1 MVALKENVP
10 VGQWR
15 DSDQGIAYGRVAF
28 DVNAALVPGA
38 LEAAVALYARFGR
51 EKNRAEAERILAQW
65 QEIEELFRIDIALA
79 AARENVADYATTV
92 EVTDTSAQLEADQ
105 GSMYSYYG
113 IALDGAGDPLPVMHT
128 DHGFVMEFARPSAE
142 YLARVAA
149 TISNDFPAGLMSP
162 VGVMVANP
170 ALAAPDTMVTNPGDP
185 SDPKDDTLV
194 ALRDIFDNS
203 QYHGTV
209 VWSWQQAMLASG
221 IRRQIERDDL
231 DEETVTALEE
241 AECVL
246 WQTIDAAEEVRAGEL
261 WSWVPAE
268 GAPEYRAFGFNR
280 NDVDESNAVQLW
292 STVYLVV
299 KPPTPEQNPLC
310 APR

>member
-1 MVALKENVP
+1 MP

-38 LEAAVALYARFGR
+38 LEAAVMLYQLFGR
-51 EKNRAEAERILAQW
+51 KENQAEAERILAEW
-65 QEIEELFRIDIALA
+65 QDVEELFRIDIGLGEAQD
-79 AARENVADYATTV
+79 NVADYAATV
-92 EVTDTSAQLEADQ
+92 EVTDTSDQLVADQ
-105 GSMYSYYG
+105 GNTYSYYG
-113 IALDGAGDPLPVMHT
+113 IALDGEGEPLPVMHT
-128 DHGFVMEFARPSAE
+128 DHGFVMEFARPSDE

-170 ALAAPDTMVTNPGDP
+170 ALAAPDTMVTKPNDP
-185 SDPKDDTLV
+185 ADPKDDELV
-194 ALRDIFDNS
+194 ALREIFDNS

-221 IRRQIERDDL
+221 IRRQIEREDL
-231 DEETVTALEE
+231 DAETVTALEN

-261 WSWVPAE
+261 WSWVPAK
-268 GAPEYRAFGFNR
+268 GQPEYRAFGFNR

-299 KPPTPEQNPLC
+299 KPPTPKQNPLC
-310 APR
+310 APK